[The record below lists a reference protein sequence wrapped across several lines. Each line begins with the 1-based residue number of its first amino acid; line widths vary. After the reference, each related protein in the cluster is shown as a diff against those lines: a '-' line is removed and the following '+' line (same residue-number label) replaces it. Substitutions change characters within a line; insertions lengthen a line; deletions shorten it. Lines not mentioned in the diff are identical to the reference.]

1 MLLRESLIT
10 AEGAEV
16 FSADQPSLVSGE
28 GVLPAGGICHTL
40 EATLAAQDKKLE
52 AEELLR
58 HAQEAIQKAEAM
70 ENHLCAK
77 LGFALEALQQAFW
90 VSRPQKAL
98 VDVDAV
104 AKAPGVAKAREAGGL
119 EDVGEVLQR

>member
-77 LGFALEALQQAFW
+77 
-90 VSRPQKAL
+90 AL